1 MPELSTIEQSLDN
14 QQAAFKAAASER
26 IYSEKVSGM
35 VSDRK
40 TLGRAIAAPQAG
52 DVFLVTRLDRLAGST
67 LDLLDVLATLGDR
80 GTRFSRLP
88 AGGRRGGS
96 IPLRA
101 DRAAALSVR
110 IAGGASARWG
120 RSWVSGGLLG

>member
-96 IPLRA
+96 IPLQT
-101 DRAAALSVR
+101 DRAPAPPCPTAAGPSA
-110 IAGGASARWG
+110 AGGASR
-120 RSWVSGGLLG
+120 LL